1 MWRDEISKSR
11 EQNSQKKLRHFLT
24 NSAAQHVYSLQS
36 TRVVFQSI
44 QWHENSLTHDA
55 NQLANDERDEACSSG
70 AFRNLKL
77 SDFLK
82 KGRRRHNDEKTDR
95 TDWFLQPF
103 STWNQSINAISVS
116 INQVKTQTEVS
127 EAETKQAFVWCFLI
141 EHCYHH
147 LYVLT
152 SSITDVLETTEKSH
166 ISKRNC
172 CLKGQKVILKT
183 HHGSLVD
190 LSAEWCSSPL
200 NLLTVSPVQ
209 SVNSFLSFC
218 SRSLPQ
224 NEANSQR
231 ETAAGTKPRLWN
243 QTTFLSWGKTS
254 GETPAEP

>member
-1 MWRDEISKSR
+1 MRRLIELIGSCS
-11 EQNSQKKLRHFLT
+11 HFL
-24 NSAAQHVYSLQS
+24 
-36 TRVVFQSI
+36 R
-44 QWHENSLTHDA
+44 E
-55 NQLANDERDEACSSG
+55 
-70 AFRNLKL
+70 
-77 SDFLK
+77 
-82 KGRRRHNDEKTDR
+82 
-95 TDWFLQPF
+95 
-103 STWNQSINAISVS
+103 INPSMQSVS

-141 EHCYHH
+141 EERSSPLCYHH

-152 SSITDVLETTEKSH
+152 SSITDVLETTEKKSYFKEKLLLEGAESDSEDTSWI
-166 ISKRNC
+166 IS
-172 CLKGQKVILKT
+172 
-183 HHGSLVD
+183 GSFCRLVFVTFKLTD
-190 LSAEWCSSPL
+190 CKSSS
-200 NLLTVSPVQ
+200 V

>member
-1 MWRDEISKSR
+1 MTS
-11 EQNSQKKLRHFLT
+11 
-24 NSAAQHVYSLQS
+24 
-36 TRVVFQSI
+36 
-44 QWHENSLTHDA
+44 
-55 NQLANDERDEACSSG
+55 

-82 KGRRRHNDEKTDR
+82 KGRRRHNEEKTDR

-103 STWNQSINAISVS
+103 STWNQSINAICVHQSGENTDRSVRS
-116 INQVKTQTEVS
+116 RNQTSFCLKLFDWREILSSRTL
-127 EAETKQAFVWCFLI
+127 F
-141 EHCYHH
+141 YHH

-190 LSAEWCSSPL
+190 LSAERCSSPL

-209 SVNSFLSFC
+209 SLSTAFC
-218 SRSLPQ
+218 LSALARCHRMKQTVKEKLQ
-224 NEANSQR
+224 LVRNLDC
-231 ETAAGTKPRLWN
+231 ETK
-243 QTTFLSWGKTS
+243 QHF
-254 GETPAEP
+254 